1 MQQAW
6 CITPFATLVPALCAN
21 IHNTWLAQKELL
33 RYVALDT
40 DSIFGVLKTSIGK
53 SVKMVAWRWDWQGA
67 VHCRSRFPS
76 LESFCTSEGEGMQQH
91 RQRCFCSK
99 QDLLNIRIALC
110 ISCFQRLFKT
120 WANLE
125 VLTRTSRF
133 DIHQTS
139 QVAQAIAHFKRS
151 PKRNVV
157 AHLDKPSNNSETAT
171 SFVSCQTISLV
182 PSRPVFTSRKKQA
195 LLIVHTLREVLAR
208 FGYRKKKRCFLRLE
222 RVRLGK
228 ITYI

>member
-1 MQQAW
+1 
-6 CITPFATLVPALCAN
+6 
-21 IHNTWLAQKELL
+21 
-33 RYVALDT
+33 
-40 DSIFGVLKTSIGK
+40 
-53 SVKMVAWRWDWQGA
+53 
-67 VHCRSRFPS
+67 
-76 LESFCTSEGEGMQQH
+76 MQQH

-195 LLIVHTLREVLAR
+195 LLIVHTRREVLAR

-228 ITYI
+228 ITYIYYNLKGPYVISYVSIHKREGEISNAPRIDGLFFSFTGLGI